1 MDSAA
6 ANREASIFGEKM
18 FFAWEKRRWMSHDL
32 NFWNLVITT
41 RGNCLIRNRF
51 GELQLAP
58 GDILLS
64 PPSHERFFAMDG
76 CWGCFWFAFNLHI
89 HINWNQPIREMYVVH
104 PHSDTM
110 TRILSDAEEAC
121 SLLAAQT
128 GNIFPLVETLLESIL
143 LRGNAD
149 TFIKANTQLEAAKNF
164 IASTLQIHNF
174 DTVAKQFGMSRAKFF
189 RDFRKA
195 YGTTPQKY
203 HEKIKFQNVCS
214 MLATTDRSFSEI
226 ADFRACF
233 IFQSVSGRSS
243 TLPCANTGRKQ
254 AVSPDFPER
263 SRPLSNAKHATCG
276 CTPPA
281 REHCGKDGG

>member
-110 TRILSDAEEAC
+110 ARILSDAEEAC

-203 HEKIKFQNVCS
+203 HEKIKFQNACS

-226 ADFRACF
+226 AELCGFSSLFYLSKRFRTVFKTSMRQYRAK
-233 IFQSVSGRSS
+233 R
-243 TLPCANTGRKQ
+243 TGGIQ
-254 AVSPDFPER
+254 Q
-263 SRPLSNAKHATCG
+263 
-276 CTPPA
+276 
-281 REHCGKDGG
+281 

>member
-1 MDSAA
+1 
-6 ANREASIFGEKM
+6 
-18 FFAWEKRRWMSHDL
+18 MSHDL

-110 TRILSDAEEAC
+110 ARILSDAEEAC

-226 ADFRACF
+226 ANLCGFSSLFYLSKRFRTVF
-233 IFQSVSGRSS
+233 
-243 TLPCANTGRKQ
+243 NTSMRKYR
-254 AVSPDFPER
+254 AKTGG
-263 SRPLSNAKHATCG
+263 LS
-276 CTPPA
+276 
-281 REHCGKDGG
+281 